1 MDGARYRRHM
11 GSALAADIL
20 DLQVVEHGPD
30 TRVVTVTGEL
40 DSLTGPMLAATLAAQ
55 LETAQ
60 IVVVDLDGV
69 QFLASAGLGALFDAN
84 EIATRRNRD
93 LRLVCNSP
101 SANRSLTVSGLR
113 EQFTFADSVLNALN

>member
-1 MDGARYRRHM
+1 M
-11 GSALAADIL
+11 GSASAADIV

-113 EQFTFADSVLNALN
+113 EQFTFADSVPSALN

>member
-1 MDGARYRRHM
+1 MDG
-11 GSALAADIL
+11 ALAADIV
-20 DLQVVEHGPD
+20 DLKVAEHGSE

-40 DSLTGPMLAATLAAQ
+40 DSLTGPMLAATLAEQ
-55 LETAQ
+55 LEVAQ
-60 IVVVDLDGV
+60 TVVVDLDGV

-84 EIATRRNRD
+84 EIATRQNRD

-113 EQFTFADSVLNALN
+113 DHFAFADSVPHALN